1 MMFLTE
7 NNMCKKI
14 YFLFLSLLFCCFH
27 SNLLAAIPEAPTP
40 PRLVND
46 FASLLNSQEV
56 QQLEQKLVA
65 FNDSTSTQ
73 ITIVTIT
80 SLDGYDIADFSFQLG
95 KKWGIGQKG
104 TNNGVLIVVAKQE
117 RKTFIATGYG
127 VEEYLPDA
135 ICNQIVDNVINPNFK
150 SGSFYEGL
158 EAGTNQLMGYLTG
171 KFKAD
176 QVPTN
181 KTKRNPIFTLIIV
194 LIIVFILIRLFGGRG
209 GGGNHMS
216 TYVAGH
222 ILSNLMR
229 GGGNSGFG
237 GFGGG
242 GSGGGGFGGFGGGG
256 FGGGGAG
263 GDW

>member
-14 YFLFLSLLFCCFH
+14 YCLLVSLLLCCLP
-27 SNLLAAIPEAPTP
+27 SYLIAAIPDAPTP

-73 ITIVTIT
+73 ITIVTVA
-80 SLDGYDIADFSFQLG
+80 SLDGYDIAEYSFQLG

-104 TNNGVLIVVAKQE
+104 INNGVLIVVAKQE

-150 SGSFYEGL
+150 SGAFYTGL
-158 EAGTNQLMGYLTG
+158 DAGTSQLMGYLTG

-176 QVPTN
+176 QIPGK

-209 GGGNHMS
+209 GGGHMS

-222 ILSNLMR
+222 ILSNMMR

-242 GSGGGGFGGFGGGG
+242 GSSGGGFGGFGGGG